1 MTPMT
6 QINVKFNPIVKTI
19 PTGFDRT
26 TTYQVVAIDRI
37 EEGDDLVTEFLLV
50 DADNKFQWVEADMMI
65 HTQMIHAQAQETKS
79 VTKPN
84 NSSFGFGHGR
94 QQQQQRGRSY

>member
-1 MTPMT
+1 MVPMI

-26 TTYQVVAIDRI
+26 TTYQVIAIDRI

-50 DADNKFQWVEADMMI
+50 DTDNKFQWVKADDMV
-65 HTQMIHAQAQETKS
+65 QAQEIKS

-84 NSSFGFGHGR
+84 NSGFGFGYGR
-94 QQQQQRGRSY
+94 QQQQQRGRAY